1 MDMTWKLMEQI
12 QETKTTVQTSG
23 TTTGIV
29 ENKSRNIWQSLS
41 SINMPY
47 ENNNNNN
54 DIGGAKCLKAKEI
67 ELLII
72 FRLKKK
78 KNFWFLTIGTI
89 LWSEIVW

>member
-1 MDMTWKLMEQI
+1 
-12 QETKTTVQTSG
+12 
-23 TTTGIV
+23 
-29 ENKSRNIWQSLS
+29 
-41 SINMPY
+41 MPY

-54 DIGGAKCLKAKEI
+54 DIGGAKCLKAREI